1 MTNPSRGWWKGFDI
15 RILTFDI
22 PRRGLVLDSEGI
34 YTVSEITREIKG
46 LLDEHLVPLWV
57 EGEVSNYVHHTS
69 GHRYFTLKDEAS
81 QLRCVMWKWQGRLF
95 FRPEDGMKVVAYGR
109 ISVYERGGQYQ
120 LVVSELQ
127 PAGIGELQLAFEQLK
142 ERLAAEGLF
151 EESRKRALPVFPQRI
166 GVVTSPT
173 GAAIRDIAQVIGRR
187 FPSVQIVL
195 WPARVQGEGAAEEI
209 AKGIEKLNTYGE
221 VDVIIVGRGGGS
233 LEDLWAFNEEEV
245 ARAIYGS
252 HIPVVSA
259 VGHEIDFVIADF
271 VADRRAPTPSAAAEM
286 VVRDGAELMREVGD
300 LRRRAGGTLTRW
312 LEEGERRV
320 RDLGSRYAFR
330 RIGDVLTQYGQQVDE
345 LEHRAVRAFDHGM
358 GEKVARYR
366 GLMGRLDALSPLSA
380 LHRGFSVC
388 RRMPEGLVVTDS
400 AALDI
405 GDRVEVRFER
415 GKAVCLVEERSP

>member
-1 MTNPSRGWWKGFDI
+1 MYLKLRVF
-15 RILTFDI
+15 RVF
-22 PRRGLVLDSEGI
+22 RGLTGGWILDLEGV
-34 YTVSEITREIKG
+34 YTVSEITREIKV
-46 LLDEHLVPLWV
+46 LLEEHLRPLWV

-69 GHRYFTLKDEAS
+69 GHRYFTLKDETG
-81 QLRCVMWKWQGRLF
+81 QLRCVMWKWQGRLSF
-95 FRPEDGMKVVAYGR
+95 TPEDGMKVLAYGR

-127 PAGIGELQLAFEQLK
+127 PAGVGELRLAFEQLK
-142 ERLAAEGLF
+142 ERLATEGLF
-151 EESRKRALPVFPQRI
+151 EESRKRALPVFPQSI

-173 GAAIRDIAQVIGRR
+173 GAAIRDIAHGIGRR
-187 FPSVQIVL
+187 FPSAQIVL
-195 WPARVQGEGAAEEI
+195 WPVRVQGEGAAPEI
-209 AKGIEKLNTYGE
+209 AEGIEKLNAYGE

-245 ARAIYGS
+245 AWAIYRS
-252 HIPVVSA
+252 RIPVVSA

-286 VVRDGAELMREVGD
+286 VVRDGTELMREVGD
-300 LRRRAGGTLTRW
+300 LYRRAEGTLMRR

-330 RIGDVLTQYGQQVDE
+330 RIGDVLTQYWQQVDE
-345 LEHRAVRAFDHGM
+345 SERRAVRAFDHGI
-358 GEKVARYR
+358 GEKVAMYR
-366 GLMGRLDALSPLSA
+366 GLTGRLDALSPLAA

-388 RRMPEGLVVTDS
+388 RKTPEGLVVTDS
-400 AALDI
+400 VALDI

-415 GKAVCLVEERSP
+415 GKAVCLVEERYP